1 MKERLNRPSG
11 GDIVD
16 VIAVFAAVVIA
27 LTTFRSSYGGVEF
40 AIVGVIGAAFGIVIA
55 QVGHRIRWPLA
66 ITAVVALVGYVVLAS
81 LLALR
86 HRAVAG
92 FVPGPRSVLESL
104 TSAVTGWKEL
114 ITTTPPVGSTGDLMV
129 IPLASAVVA
138 GFTAMTLALRFRVVV
153 LAVVPPMVVLGLG
166 IAVGVDDP
174 VSVVAH
180 GSVFVVVVIS
190 WLSWREHTRR
200 PLLEGAGMAGRQLI
214 AAAVVLA
221 GAGLVGHQ
229 VAAWIPGAEAS
240 SRDIWRQTV
249 TPPFDPRQYPSP
261 LSRYRDFVKPGYD
274 TEGEPNDPEVMFTV
288 EGLPDGVP
296 IRLATMDTYDGLV
309 WQVSAGEPG
318 SPSLRDSGSF
328 ERIGVAVPADVD
340 GETAEVVVTIGEY
353 ADVWVPDVGE
363 VVNIRFIGSTG
374 GPSRDRELADSFR
387 YNRETDTGATILGL
401 QAGDRYEMTV
411 RLPVVLEELS
421 GQIVEADSARI
432 GQVRPVAE
440 VAQVFS
446 TPDIISVDDTGARL
460 DRVKEI
466 MRSSGWYSDGDLIA
480 SQVRARAGHN
490 APRLAEF
497 VQGFPADPLV
507 GNAEQYASA
516 FSLLFRSFQVPTR
529 VVMGF
534 VPEKGSM
541 DAPVEVLSTNVDAWV
556 EVPVTGS
563 GWVGV
568 FPTPD
573 RDQLRAPTA
582 TPQQPEPDYRT
593 QVPPPPPLVDPEFDQ
608 PAKASGDAKAS
619 DDLEE
624 SPEAIVDEGG
634 IGVDF
639 LRTPVG
645 LASGVGSMLV
655 LIVVATGGGIVW
667 LKARRRARRRRH
679 GAPHERIANG
689 WREVTDL
696 AVDMG
701 RPVPAATTRREAA
714 VFVGPATLVL
724 ADRTDA
730 AVWGGARLG
739 DAEVDAYWTDL
750 ERTLRE
756 MKSELGV
763 VDRLKVSVSL
773 QSLKRVR
780 PGAAVSGR
788 REKVR

>member
-1 MKERLNRPSG
+1 YSDTNLGREATEN
-11 GDIVD
+11 
-16 VIAVFAAVVIA
+16 
-27 LTTFRSSYGGVEF
+27 LTE
-40 AIVGVIGAAFGIVIA
+40 
-55 QVGHRIRWPLA
+55 
-66 ITAVVALVGYVVLAS
+66 
-81 LLALR
+81 
-86 HRAVAG
+86 
-92 FVPGPRSVLESL
+92 
-104 TSAVTGWKEL
+104 
-114 ITTTPPVGSTGDLMV
+114 
-129 IPLASAVVA
+129 
-138 GFTAMTLALRFRVVV
+138 
-153 LAVVPPMVVLGLG
+153 
-166 IAVGVDDP
+166 
-174 VSVVAH
+174 
-180 GSVFVVVVIS
+180 
-190 WLSWREHTRR
+190 
-200 PLLEGAGMAGRQLI
+200 I
-214 AAAVVLA
+214 AA
-221 GAGLVGHQ
+221 
-229 VAAWIPGAEAS
+229 E
-240 SRDIWRQTV
+240 
-249 TPPFDPRQYPSP
+249 PPKPEQP
-261 LSRYRDFVKPGYD
+261 LP
-274 TEGEPNDPEVMFTV
+274 
-288 EGLPDGVP
+288 
-296 IRLATMDTYDGLV
+296 
-309 WQVSAGEPG
+309 W
-318 SPSLRDSGSF
+318 
-328 ERIGVAVPADVD
+328 
-340 GETAEVVVTIGEY
+340 
-353 ADVWVPDVGE
+353 
-363 VVNIRFIGSTG
+363 
-374 GPSRDRELADSFR
+374 LAD
-387 YNRETDTGATILGL
+387 L
-401 QAGDRYEMTV
+401 
-411 RLPVVLEELS
+411 
-421 GQIVEADSARI
+421 
-432 GQVRPVAE
+432 
-440 VAQVFS
+440 
-446 TPDIISVDDTGARL
+446 
-460 DRVKEI
+460 
-466 MRSSGWYSDGDLIA
+466 
-480 SQVRARAGHN
+480 
-490 APRLAEF
+490 
-497 VQGFPADPLV
+497 
-507 GNAEQYASA
+507 
-516 FSLLFRSFQVPTR
+516 
-529 VVMGF
+529 
-534 VPEKGSM
+534 
-541 DAPVEVLSTNVDAWV
+541 
-556 EVPVTGS
+556 
-563 GWVGV
+563 